1 MVSAIHVDRY
11 IDAKGQMCPMPII
24 TLARIMK
31 ETEPGQ
37 VIAIMATDAGAKR
50 DIPAWCEKTGAA
62 LLDSTEEQGVLT
74 FYIRK
79 AE

>member
-1 MVSAIHVDRY
+1 MASVIQVDRY
-11 IDAKGQMCPMPII
+11 IDARGQMAPMPLM

-31 ETEPGQ
+31 TMEPGQ
-37 VIAIMATDAGAKR
+37 VITLTVTDVGTKR
-50 DIPAWCEKTGAA
+50 DIPAWCEKTGAT

-74 FYIRK
+74 FYVRK

>member
-1 MVSAIHVDRY
+1 MASAIHVDRY

-24 TLARIMK
+24 TLARIMR
-31 ETEPGQ
+31 ETAPGQ
-37 VIAIMATDAGAKR
+37 VIAIAATDAGAKR
-50 DIPAWCEKTGAA
+50 DVPAWCEKTGAT

-74 FYIRK
+74 FYVRK